1 MLERTALRC
10 SLLAYLLFFS
20 IGSSNLWSQLTASP
34 TLTTN
39 FGNGSTV
46 IACSSDTLEYSVQ
59 ANPVDPNTVL
69 NYRYVLHRNGAN
81 SYLTT
86 HTVSATATQNDFSQN
101 VQDGDRVFAE
111 VYAVSATSTPTFLA
125 KTQSF
130 TVYFVNTPQVS
141 ITHSAQTESNTA
153 VFCPGQTT
161 TITVTPL
168 QFQQGTNQYEFF
180 VNSLSK
186 QGPSTD
192 NVFAY
197 EFTENATLTVR
208 VSNACVL
215 EESISF
221 KSNEV
226 TPGSISI
233 TSSNSIGSTV
243 SASHSG
249 GLTGLASISYEWE
262 SSFDNTN
269 WNRVLMA
276 NAPSLTNITINQAT
290 YFRRVAI
297 SSYGNAQCKSF
308 SNAVLMTLMFD
319 ETIAQTSQDLVFYTL
334 ICKHLHLGNYTALHL
349 QPPIQL

>member
-276 NAPSLTNITINQAT
+276 NAPSIFELQVTFNFSK
-290 YFRRVAI
+290 FRRNNRGR
-297 SSYGNAQCKSF
+297 YKR
-308 SNAVLMTLMFD
+308 L
-319 ETIAQTSQDLVFYTL
+319 QTD
-334 ICKHLHLGNYTALHL
+334 NYF
-349 QPPIQL
+349 